1 MPFGIKSA
9 PEVFQ
14 QRISQA
20 LEGLD
25 GVAVIADDILVYGSG
40 NNDEDAY
47 ADHERN
53 IKNLL
58 DRCLEKNIKLNQ

>member
-14 QRISQA
+14 QRMSQA

-25 GVAVIADDILVYGSG
+25 GVAVIADDILVHGDG
-40 NNDEDAY
+40 DNEQEARKN
-47 ADHERN
+47 HEE
-53 IKNLL
+53 NL
-58 DRCLEKNIKLNQ
+58 K